1 MADKD
6 KERKGQSGP
15 LTAEERREQASEE
28 GAKLDVEGQ
37 GTPTQEAPGDFEKA
51 PTTEEQRAKGEA
63 LQRKMDEEAAESDEP
78 QAPPLPNL
86 TIPIPDNHP
95 ENPPQPPPVE
105 RLSDEELEEQAFYT
119 DEDATEED
127 KDKEKVKS

>member
-6 KERKGQSGP
+6 KKSQSGP
-15 LTAEERREQASEE
+15 PTMEERKEKASEE
-28 GAKLDVEGQ
+28 GAQMDTEGQ
-37 GTPTQEAPGDFEKA
+37 GTPTQEAPGDFQKA

-63 LQRKMDEEAAESDEP
+63 LQRKMNEEAAESDEP
-78 QAPPLPNL
+78 QAPPLPRL
-86 TIPIPDNHP
+86 DIPIPVSAP

-105 RLSDEELEEQAFYT
+105 RPTDEELEEQAFYT

-127 KDKEKVKS
+127 KVAS

>member
-1 MADKD
+1 MADKKD
-6 KERKGQSGP
+6 KGGG
-15 LTAEERREQASEE
+15 LMTAEERREQAAEE
-28 GAKLDVEGQ
+28 GAKLPVAGQ
-37 GTPTQEAPGDFEKA
+37 GTPTQEAPGDFQKA

-63 LQRKMDEEAAESDEP
+63 LQRKMDEEAAKSDEP
-78 QAPPLPNL
+78 QAPPPPDL

-105 RLSDEELEEQAFYT
+105 RLSDEELDEQAFYT

-127 KDKEKVKS
+127 KS